1 MKFSR
6 RAVTYPGQHTLHD
19 GRTSDILHRLTF
31 LGRASKNCSVVA
43 MSVSPTPTVP
53 IFLAWRS
60 YNAIVSNIG
69 KFVNLWCLISLQSSP
84 VTWREQGPDHEHVD
98 LSYARSLNFQLTY
111 SKWKTR
117 PYGTTAGLI
126 RNSQEK
132 GYRERR
138 G

>member
-69 KFVNLWCLISLQSSP
+69 KFVNLWCLISHNPLLSLG
-84 VTWREQGPDHEHVD
+84 ENKD
-98 LSYARSLNFQLTY
+98 LIMNTLTCHM
-111 SKWKTR
+111 
-117 PYGTTAGLI
+117 LVH
-126 RNSQEK
+126 
-132 GYRERR
+132 
-138 G
+138 